1 MNIIKQTLCL
11 AAALTFSAF
20 IPQTVDNYAVATAAR
35 SNDMTE
41 TKIPVGNFTE
51 VTLIGHYKVIY
62 TQGKSCQ
69 VTIRAPRNTDIMQDI
84 SAEVKKGALTVST
97 KQIAGVRVINNNRR
111 DSITVYVTSPT
122 LTKASLIGSGDFIAN
137 KPIDADRL
145 QIVLH
150 GSGDIKFNTINCNSI
165 NASLNGSG
173 YISMKKVETGTK
185 AIITLNGSG
194 DFDID
199 CLTAV
204 NAGVSLN
211 GSGDL
216 NLKNL
221 ECSNASI
228 NLNGVGDM
236 KVAAVTTQNA
246 SARLHGSGNLSIHLQ
261 ECDNL
266 DTGMTGTGDITLS
279 GTTNTY
285 RKTKSKMGDIH
296 DSRLKYNKIV
306 DSQSYKS
313 SKTTKTPHSP
323 GKIEAQP

>member
-1 MNIIKQTLCL
+1 MSITKHTLCL

-20 IPQTVDNYAVATAAR
+20 IPQTVDNYAVATAA
-35 SNDMTE
+35 SANNMTE
-41 TKIPVGNFTE
+41 KKIPVGNFTE
-51 VTLIGHYKVIY
+51 VTLIYHYKVIY

-69 VTIRAPRNTDIMQDI
+69 VTIRAPRNTDIMKDI

-122 LTKASLIGSGDFIAN
+122 LTKVALIGSGDFISN

-145 QIVLH
+145 QIALH
-150 GSGDIKFNTINCNSI
+150 GSGDIKFNTISCNSI

-173 YISMKKVETGTK
+173 DISMKKVETGTK
-185 AIITLNGSG
+185 ATITLNGSG

-199 CLTAV
+199 RLTTV
-204 NAGVSLN
+204 NASVSLN
-211 GSGDL
+211 GSGDMDI
-216 NLKNL
+216 KNL
-221 ECSNASI
+221 ECNNASI
-228 NLNGVGDM
+228 NLNGTGDM
-236 KVAAVTTQNA
+236 KIAAVTTQNA
-246 SARLHGSGNLSIHLQ
+246 NTQLHGSGSLSVHLLQCENLNS
-261 ECDNL
+261 
-266 DTGMTGTGDITLS
+266 GMTGTGDITLS

-296 DSRLKYNKIV
+296 DSRLKYNRITN
-306 DSQSYKS
+306 SQNNKS
-313 SKTTKTPHSP
+313 ARTTRTPHSP